1 MAEESL
7 LDVFLY
13 ETVQSVETLEEIMI
27 SAEKNN
33 VLNEDEINQV
43 FRIMH
48 TIKGSSA
55 MMSFNGLSDSTHSME
70 DLFAILR
77 DYSGPVEEI
86 DWATICDLVLRL
98 TDFIKGEIDKIAS
111 GDHSEDVD
119 KELHADICNCIETL
133 KQLAEGSPDG
143 SDVSGSAKSDG
154 ENLPSE
160 GEPPP
165 EASGQSNEP
174 GEKNTDDGQQNIDID
189 SLACYKIH
197 SFFDDG
203 CMMENLRAFGMV
215 VNLQKVCLKVETDPA
230 ELDDDSCEKIIKD
243 GVIAYVLTD
252 KPKEDVDK
260 AVKSTLFL
268 NSFESGPPE
277 DKSLIPKSFSELL
290 EKKSDKKSANSG
302 KKSGDKKVL
311 DANHPASFI
320 SVNLAKL
327 DKLLD
332 LVGEV
337 VIAES
342 MVLQNPDLRGYM
354 AESLEKASRH
364 LRKLTHELQDVVMS
378 IRMVPV
384 VGTFQKMQRIVRDM
398 NKKMGKNVRLML
410 RGEETEIDK
419 NIIDG
424 ISDPLMHIIRNA
436 IDHGIEE
443 PEERERLGKKNP
455 PTVTLSASSS
465 GSDIIIQVKDNGRGL
480 SREKILQKAFEKG
493 IITKTDIELS
503 DKEVFS
509 LVLLPGF
516 STKENVTEFSGRGVG
531 MDVVKRSIDLLGGTV
546 TINSKLGK
554 GTTVILKIPLTLAII
569 SGMEVS
575 VGESGFIVP
584 IANIRESFKAKQN
597 DIIIAPD
604 GAEMVMVRGEC
615 YSIIRLN
622 NVFDLSTDVEN
633 IEDGIL
639 IMLENGNKKS
649 CIFVDRLVGEQQV
662 VAKALPNYITRIK
675 GEVLGV
681 SGCSML
687 GDGSINLILDTR
699 EFC

>member
-55 MMSFNGLSDSTHSME
+55 MMSFSGLSDSTHSME

-77 DYSGPVEEI
+77 DYSGDAEEI

-111 GDHSEDVD
+111 GDHSEEVD

-133 KQLAEGSPDG
+133 KQLGSGADSAGKKPGDVQSSSEAEASSATSEHPDED
-143 SDVSGSAKSDG
+143 SEKKSDD
-154 ENLPSE
+154 E
-160 GEPPP
+160 
-165 EASGQSNEP
+165 
-174 GEKNTDDGQQNIDID
+174 TQNVDMD

-230 ELDDDSCEKIIKD
+230 ELDDDSCEKISKD
-243 GVIAYVLTD
+243 GIIAYVLTD

-290 EKKSDKKSANSG
+290 EKKDDKKNAGGVKQKANDRKATDS
-302 KKSGDKKVL
+302 
-311 DANHPASFI
+311 NHPASFI

-384 VGTFQKMQRIVRDM
+384 LGTFQKMQRIVRDM

-493 IITKTDIELS
+493 IITKNDIELS

-584 IANIRESFKAKQN
+584 IANIRESFKAKQK

-615 YSIIRLN
+615 YSVIRLN
-622 NVFDLSTDVEN
+622 NVFDIKTDVEN

-687 GDGSINLILDTR
+687 GDGRINLILDTR